1 MKPVKIKSYL
11 RNAAL
16 EDLLEA
22 GKLAENKEL
31 FYQSVHTQKLE
42 GPYFLSTNKD
52 WWEFAI
58 ECDLNMLL
66 VLDPGNHFKNSF
78 PFKLCLQKA
87 TANDLKINDKELKIR
102 ISYYVL
108 SSKKNI
114 QGPFYITENSKPK
127 ELAAH
132 LKNEALY
139 ILSKNQTFELIET
152 KQIA

>member
-1 MKPVKIKSYL
+1 MKPIKIKSYL
-11 RNAAL
+11 RYAAF

-22 GKLAENKEL
+22 GKLAENKEI

-42 GPYFLSTNKD
+42 GPYFINTNKD
-52 WWEFAI
+52 WFEYDI
-58 ECDLNMLL
+58 ECHLKMILI
-66 VLDPGNHFKNSF
+66 LDSKNHYEASF
-78 PFKLCLQKA
+78 PFKLCLEKA
-87 TANDLKINDKELKIR
+87 TAADLKINDKELKLR
-102 ISYYVL
+102 ISFYVL

-152 KQIA
+152 KQTA

>member
-11 RNAAL
+11 RYATF

-22 GKLAENKEL
+22 GSLAENKEL

-42 GPYFLSTNKD
+42 GPYFLNTNKE
-52 WWEFAI
+52 WFEFVT
-58 ECDLNMLL
+58 ECELNMLL
-66 VLDPGNHFKNSF
+66 LLDPGNHFKNSF
-78 PFKLCLQKA
+78 PFKLCLEKA
-87 TANDLKINDKELKIR
+87 TAADLKVTDKKLKLR

-108 SSKKNI
+108 NSKKNI
-114 QGPFYITENSKPK
+114 QGPFYISETTKPK